1 MSNDNAQQGVKDVRA
16 ILAELGHQL
25 VSGDLADLAMLAAR
39 KHSGQEIV
47 WVRSPADVLRLL
59 AALAENAML
68 NPDPEELRTALS
80 TLADH
85 EVDELAASLIQLH
98 ERVNKEVTHRK
109 ENQE

>member
-1 MSNDNAQQGVKDVRA
+1 MRNDNTQQEVKDARA

-25 VSGDLADLAMLAAR
+25 VSGDLEDLAMLAAR
-39 KHSGQEIV
+39 KQSGQEIT

-68 NPDPEELRTALS
+68 NPDPEELSTALS

-98 ERVNKEVTHRK
+98 EKVSREVTHRK
-109 ENQE
+109 GNQ